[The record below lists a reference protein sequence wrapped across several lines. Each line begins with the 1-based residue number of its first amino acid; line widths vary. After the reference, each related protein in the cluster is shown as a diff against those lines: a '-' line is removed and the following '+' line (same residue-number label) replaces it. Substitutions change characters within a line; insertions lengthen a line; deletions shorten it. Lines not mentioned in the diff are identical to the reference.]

1 LTSELSYKP
10 ISVKDLLRGLKNASW
25 LMVNLAYS
33 AVLYNDPQFA
43 NEVLVLE
50 KAVDRMELL
59 LMMQASLATRKA
71 EEAERM
77 VSIFRLASATSR
89 ISNAAADIAKVAFIR
104 VKIPKG
110 AFESFFGG
118 GEMLARIKV
127 DDTLAGKKI
136 GEVFTEIDAIVDVL
150 TVRRGLKII
159 LEPSRSFILRKG
171 DYLIVKGN
179 CEAVTRLLKYSGT
192 QPEEPRIPE
201 ERIAPYRDVIESLL
215 QIRNTAL
222 TMIDIA
228 YTAMLTK
235 SEDIAEK
242 VEELEEYVDAMLEE
256 FSNKILE
263 SEHLPTSEKY
273 GLLRIAFSSE
283 EIADGALAIVQPL
296 LLGLEPHPLIS
307 DVLGETLERISVV
320 EMDEE
325 DENKTLMELGYSR
338 KGVSVLVV
346 KRNDEWWIM
355 PPYSTFKVKKGDI
368 LIVKYI
374 PESQEFVEELEKEE
388 DRREIIEDIQEEEWE
403 EE

>member
-1 LTSELSYKP
+1 MTSELSYKP

-150 TVRRGLKII
+150 AVRRGLKII

>member
-1 LTSELSYKP
+1 MTSELSYKP

>member
-1 LTSELSYKP
+1 
-10 ISVKDLLRGLKNASW
+10 VKDLLRGLKNASW